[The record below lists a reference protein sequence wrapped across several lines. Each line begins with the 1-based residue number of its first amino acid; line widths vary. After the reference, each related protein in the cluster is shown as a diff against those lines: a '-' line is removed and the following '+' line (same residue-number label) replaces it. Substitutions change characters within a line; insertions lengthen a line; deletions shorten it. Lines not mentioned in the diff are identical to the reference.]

1 MGTEGEGQVG
11 MSSSAGLT
19 CLFKNVLPTVL
30 EREAHKTPEKDGKLK
45 KVLQA
50 LFIH

>member
-1 MGTEGEGQVG
+1 MGREGEGQVG

-19 CLFKNVLPTVL
+19 CLFKNVL